1 MRVLLDENLPHQ
13 LRELFENNI
22 KVITVRYR
30 GWHGKENGELL
41 KEIYQML
48 KFSELKR
55 IPLREKWPHE
65 ASEFTP
71 WLAEN
76 IQMLGNALGMDI
88 EIVDQEAS
96 VGDFSLDLLARDLGS
111 SRTVVIENQ
120 FNRTDHDHL
129 GKLLTY
135 AAGFDASIVVWISE
149 EVRDEHRQAMEWL
162 NQRTDT
168 ETQFFAVIVE
178 VLQIDESNPALN
190 FKLVVFPN
198 EWKKSKKQK
207 TSTDLT
213 PRQEKYRDYFQAL
226 IDELR
231 ENHKFTKARAGQP
244 QNWYT
249 FSSGIRG
256 IGYGA
261 QFAKGGK
268 VLAYVNIYRDVRGNR
283 LDLFD
288 TLQKRNENIE
298 SNFDTPLEW
307 NRAEEQQVSWL
318 AVYRD
323 GDIESSDGELEEIR
337 EWHIENL
344 LKLKEVFQPEIE
356 RALAVLG

>member
-1 MRVLLDENLPHQ
+1 M
-13 LRELFENNI
+13 I
-22 KVITVRYR
+22 
-30 GWHGKENGELL
+30 
-41 KEIYQML
+41 

-55 IPLREKWPHE
+55 IPLREKWNHE

-71 WLAEN
+71 WLEKN
-76 IQMLGNALGMDI
+76 IQTLGEALGMDL
-88 EIVDQEAS
+88 EVVGREVP

-120 FNRTDHDHL
+120 LTQTDHDHL

-135 AAGFDASIVVWISE
+135 AAGFNASIVVWISE

-168 ETQFFAVIVE
+168 ETQFFTVVVE
-178 VLQIDESNPALN
+178 VLQIDNSKPALD

-198 EWKKSKKQK
+198 EWQKSKKQK
-207 TSTDLT
+207 PSTN
-213 PRQEKYRDYFQAL
+213 PSSRSEKYKSYTQML

-231 ENHKFTKARAGQP
+231 EKHKFTGARAGQP
-244 QNWYT
+244 YNSYT

-256 IGYGA
+256 IGYGV
-261 QFAKGGK
+261 QFARGDK
-268 VLAYVNIYRDVRGNR
+268 VFTYVNIYEDVQSNR

-288 TLQKRNENIE
+288 ALEKQKGKIE
-298 SNFDTPLEW
+298 SDFGSPLEW
-307 NRAEEQQVSWL
+307 NRVEEQQRSRVAVSH
-318 AVYRD
+318 D
-323 GDIESSDGELEEIR
+323 GSIELSDDELEGIR
-337 EWHIENL
+337 EWHIKNL

-356 RALAVLG
+356 KALETLG